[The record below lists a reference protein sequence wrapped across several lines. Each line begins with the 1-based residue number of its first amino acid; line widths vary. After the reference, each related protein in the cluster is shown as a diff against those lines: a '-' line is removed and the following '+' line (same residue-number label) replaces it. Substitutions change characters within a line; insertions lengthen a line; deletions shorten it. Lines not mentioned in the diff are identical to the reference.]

1 MKTIFNTLIL
11 ALLSLSFLGG
21 KEKSICIK
29 PGEIWPDNKGVHINA
44 HGGGILEL
52 NGTYYWYGEHKI
64 EGDAGNTAQV
74 GVHCYTSK
82 DLINWK
88 DKGIALAVDNDS
100 TSLLVKGCIIERPKV
115 IYNKKTKK
123 FVMWFHHELKG
134 KGYDAALT
142 GLAISDKPTGPF
154 KYIKSLNPNKG
165 NWPLNFS
172 EEFKTDTATM
182 TNIKPKSEQGKTII
196 ERGYYVRRDFNK
208 GQMARDMTLLVD
220 DDGKAYHIH
229 SSESNQTL
237 HFAELTDDYTDF
249 TGRYTR
255 VLPGESNEAPAILK
269 HKGKYYLFTSG
280 CTGWDPNPGR
290 LAVADNIMGPY
301 TSLANPTRGT
311 EKQMKTTF
319 QSQST
324 YIIKVNGK
332 KDAYIFMADRWIPK
346 NAIDGRYIWLPIKFD
361 NNDIPYLEW
370 MDEWDFS
377 VFK

>member
-1 MKTIFNTLIL
+1 MRIFLLTVMF
-11 ALLSLSFLGG
+11 ALLSTGTEAKNTS
-21 KEKSICIK
+21 IK
-29 PGEIWPDNKGVHINA
+29 PGSIWPDNKGIQINA

-64 EGDAGNTAQV
+64 EGDAGNYAQV
-74 GVHCYTSK
+74 GVHCYSSK
-82 DLINWK
+82 DLVNWK
-88 DKGIALAVDNDS
+88 DRGIALAVDNDS

-134 KGYDAALT
+134 QGYNAALT
-142 GLAISDKPTGPF
+142 GLAISDKATGPF
-154 KYIKSLNPNKG
+154 KYIKSVNPNKEK
-165 NWPLNFS
+165 WPLNFP
-172 EEFKTDTATM
+172 EEWKQDTTTM
-182 TNIKPKSEQGKTII
+182 RNIKPKSELGKAIV
-196 ERGYYVRRDFNK
+196 EKGYFIRRDFKK
-208 GQMARDMTLLVD
+208 GQMARDMTLFVD

-269 HKGKYYLFTSG
+269 HKSKYYLFSSG
-280 CTGWDPNPGR
+280 TTGWDPNPGR

-301 TSLANPTRGT
+301 KPLANPCRGT
-311 EKQMKTTF
+311 EKQIKTTF

-332 KDAYIFMADRWIPK
+332 KNAYIFMGDRWTPK
-346 NAIDGRYIWLPIKFD
+346 NAIDGRYVWLPIKFD
-361 NNDIPYLEW
+361 NNEIPYLEW
-370 MDEWDFS
+370 MDKWDLS